1 MKAKCSQ
8 CHSIK
13 IVQNHHIVAKADGG
27 DNETT
32 FLCRGCHLRLHIRNG
47 DFRRWTSTW
56 HTYFKQTDP
65 KGYREHQRKAGR
77 ARQAQLRRLLG
88 KDGYR
93 QHQRQI
99 ALKRWNG
106 RD

>member
-1 MKAKCSQ
+1 MKPLSCVEGVI
-8 CHSIK
+8 CGYIDEMWNIPSI
-13 IVQNHHIVAKADGG
+13 G
-27 DNETT
+27 
-32 FLCRGCHLRLHIRNG
+32 G
-47 DFRRWTSTW
+47 DFRRWTSAW
-56 HTYFKQTDP
+56 HAYFKETDP

-93 QHQRQI
+93 QHQRKI
-99 ALKRWNG
+99 AMKRWNG